1 MKEKVQKKATSN
13 IERRTSN
20 VECGAASR
28 SYLVAGIQHR
38 LSAEAS
44 CEGGSIGDGPKE
56 SPKTLEGVRL
66 IPLSYGKYTI
76 VDAEDYERL
85 SKYQWCAVKERRSW
99 YAKTLDKDGKRLALH
114 RLVLNAPK
122 GLFVDHIDHNC
133 LNNRRSNLRLCTQK
147 QNNCNTLPRK
157 GCSSKYKGVSFNKA
171 RKRFIAYIQHNKKR
185 FHLGYF
191 EDEIDAAKAYDK
203 KAREFFGEFAYL
215 NFP

>member
-1 MKEKVQKKATSN
+1 M
-13 IERRTSN
+13 
-20 VECGAASR
+20 
-28 SYLVAGIQHR
+28 
-38 LSAEAS
+38 
-44 CEGGSIGDGPKE
+44 
-56 SPKTLEGVRL
+56 RL

-122 GLFVDHIDHNC
+122 GLVVDHIDHNC

-185 FHLGYF
+185 YFLGYF
-191 EDEIDAAKAYDK
+191 DDEIAAAKAYDK
-203 KAREFFGEFAYL
+203 KARELFGEFAYL